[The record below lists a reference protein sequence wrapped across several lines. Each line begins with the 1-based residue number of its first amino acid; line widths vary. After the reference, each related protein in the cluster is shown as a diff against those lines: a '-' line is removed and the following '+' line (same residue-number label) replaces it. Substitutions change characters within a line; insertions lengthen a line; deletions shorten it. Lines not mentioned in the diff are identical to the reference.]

1 MNKERYDRLTAAGIQ
16 IEEAL
21 ERFMDSEAM
30 FERFL
35 GKFLEDETYR
45 QLKEALEK
53 GDETSLSAYK
63 QAGRAFK
70 SRTA

>member
-35 GKFLEDETYR
+35 GKFLEGR
-45 QLKEALEK
+45 NLP
-53 GDETSLSAYK
+53 SAER
-63 QAGRAFK
+63 G
-70 SRTA
+70 S

>member
-21 ERFMDSEAM
+21 ERFMNSEAM

-45 QLKEALEK
+45 RLKEALWTGK
-53 GDETSLSAYK
+53 FRLL
-63 QAGRAFK
+63 F
-70 SRTA
+70 

>member
-1 MNKERYDRLTAAGIQ
+1 MNKERYDRLTEVGIQ

-35 GKFLEDETYR
+35 GKFLEDETYN

-53 GDETSLSAYK
+53 GDIEMSIMETC
-63 QAGRAFK
+63 
-70 SRTA
+70 

>member
-30 FERFL
+30 FERS
-35 GKFLEDETYR
+35 GKISGRRNLP
-45 QLKEALEK
+45 
-53 GDETSLSAYK
+53 SAER
-63 QAGRAFK
+63 G
-70 SRTA
+70 S